1 MHFNGQIGLHL
12 KGGRFG
18 VFGHPLPKSTI
29 DNDCQLLTQE
39 RASDSVQLQAVF
51 ICGGLVVP
59 GGGVFYKCDKCISAT
74 ASVET
79 MKCFQCL

>member
-12 KGGRFG
+12 KGGR
-18 VFGHPLPKSTI
+18 VRIFGHPLPKSTI
-29 DNDCQLLTQE
+29 DNDCQQLTQA
-39 RASDSVQLQAVF
+39 RASGSVQLQAVF
-51 ICGGLVVP
+51 ICGGLVVAF
-59 GGGVFYKCDKCISAT
+59 GGGGDVLQGISAT